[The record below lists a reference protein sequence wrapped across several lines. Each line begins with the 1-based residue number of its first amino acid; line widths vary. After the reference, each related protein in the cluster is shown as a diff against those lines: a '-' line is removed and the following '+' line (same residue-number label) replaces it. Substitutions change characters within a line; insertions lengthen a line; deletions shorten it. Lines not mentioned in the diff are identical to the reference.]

1 MPTTHPPPRSRPGGP
16 GTGRGA
22 VRARALRAPV
32 VLAAAAGLTL
42 SGLALAG
49 PAAAIEDPRRP
60 VATVTHGPS
69 CGPGAVRV
77 QVTNGTEAHRVAL
90 VLDGGPEQQDA
101 TLGPGQE
108 ADLGSADVAWGA
120 TVTVA
125 VTVRK
130 ADGAAESPLD
140 LGTYTRPSWADC
152 DALEPRAP
160 APGVSGQPVEL
171 AGSPAAAPVTPVPV
185 GAATATGVA
194 ASVAPG
200 GVVTVRGSGFTPG
213 EAVDVSLS
221 GGSGVLAT
229 AVAAADGAVE
239 AVVQIPRGADL
250 GPVSVQLVGR
260 TSSAVSGLD
269 LQVAARPPSLAESS
283 TSLPVVAAGTALLV
297 AGAALGAASARR
309 APRAVRAGPAPSP
322 APWA

>member
-1 MPTTHPPPRSRPGGP
+1 MPTTLLPPRSRPGRRV
-16 GTGRGA
+16 TGRGP
-22 VRARALRAPV
+22 VRARVLRTPV

-60 VATVTHGPS
+60 VVTVTHGPS

-77 QVTNGTEAHRVAL
+77 HVTNGTEAHRVAL
-90 VLDGGPEQQDA
+90 VLDGDAEQQA
-101 TLGPGQE
+101 AALGPGQE
-108 ADLGSADVAWGA
+108 ADLGSADVAWG
-120 TVTVA
+120 TTVA
-125 VTVRK
+125 VTVTVRG
-130 ADGAAESPLD
+130 AGGAAEPPLD

-152 DALEPRAP
+152 DALEPRVP
-160 APGVSGQPVEL
+160 APGVPGQPVEL
-171 AGSPAAAPVTPVPV
+171 AGSPAADPVAPVPA
-185 GAATATGVA
+185 GAATAVGVA

-200 GVVTVRGSGFTPG
+200 GVVTVRGSGFSPG

-229 AVAAADGAVE
+229 VVAAADGAVE
-239 AVVQIPRGADL
+239 AVVQIPRGTDL

-283 TSLPVVAAGTALLV
+283 TSMPVVAAGTALLV
-297 AGAALGAASARR
+297 AGAALGAATARR
-309 APRAVRAGPAPSP
+309 TSRAVRPAP